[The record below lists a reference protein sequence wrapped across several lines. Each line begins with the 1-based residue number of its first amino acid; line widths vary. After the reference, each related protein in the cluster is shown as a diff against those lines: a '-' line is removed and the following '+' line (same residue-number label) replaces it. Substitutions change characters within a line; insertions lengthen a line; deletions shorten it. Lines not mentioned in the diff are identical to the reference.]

1 MKTKV
6 STESQREVITCS
18 HVTFL
23 SVCLLGFC
31 EGEREGVRGFPLVM
45 KGDFDIFFQLELHSE
60 VRTRWA
66 ACPGP
71 QRKKAQLFDRC
82 PSILT
87 LPKTNMFIIIIKNY
101 TTVDPKQLH
110 KSHMKFW
117 RQTQSTDTPDQWDK
131 SSSLQNDKGLWTLP
145 NLVGPT
151 MFLVYDPFCSTI
163 FMPF

>member
-1 MKTKV
+1 MKEILHQLKGNCLDGGALKYLEWQTLSLGDLYLTSVWWKKNCENQGFNRITK
-6 STESQREVITCS
+6 RGTCS

-87 LPKTNMFIIIIKNY
+87 LPKTNMFIIIIKKNIKKKNA
-101 TTVDPKQLH
+101 P
-110 KSHMKFW
+110 
-117 RQTQSTDTPDQWDK
+117 
-131 SSSLQNDKGLWTLP
+131 LQFSGT
-145 NLVGPT
+145 
-151 MFLVYDPFCSTI
+151 
-163 FMPF
+163 